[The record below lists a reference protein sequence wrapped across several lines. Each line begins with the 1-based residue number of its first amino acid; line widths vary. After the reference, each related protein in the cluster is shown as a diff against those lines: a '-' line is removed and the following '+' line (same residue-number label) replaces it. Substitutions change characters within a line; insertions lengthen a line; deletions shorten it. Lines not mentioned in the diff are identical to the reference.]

1 MKASY
6 LNDVVLNSIPG
17 GTVSILIGADVPELF
32 CMNRFKRGPP
42 GTPIAVETP
51 VGWSLLGPFL
61 SPSYAT
67 NFCNVNF
74 VQLQRCNNVEELV
87 NQLWNADFQTG
98 TSVFE
103 APLSSED
110 REAYEKLN
118 SSVCV
123 TDDGHYQLPLLW
135 QNDETRLPNN
145 ITMAQRRLASLKK
158 RLLKDPSLKEKYV
171 SAINAYLAKG
181 HAKQISE
188 DQESEI
194 TWYLPHHPVVHPHK
208 SKIRVVFDCA
218 AEYHNTSLNQK
229 LVCGPD
235 LMNNLIDV
243 LTKFRK
249 EPNSTCGRCG
259 TDVPSGVCKSC
270 EHREA
275 LRFLW
280 WPNGNLANE
289 PAAYQML
296 VHIFGAKS
304 SPSCANFC
312 LLQTA
317 NEFGHLYPPSISE
330 IVHKNFYVDDCLVS
344 LPSVDEAIT
353 IQKNLCDLLAKRGFR
368 LRKWISNND
377 DVLNSIPDSEKSTST
392 LGHALEDSTKERL
405 LGMLW
410 KLKEDNFTFEVN
422 LPQRPLTRRGI
433 LSALSSLY
441 DPLGF
446 VAPVVLEG
454 RLILQSLCK
463 RKAEWDEEITSHEAE
478 KWLEWTSCL
487 PAISNLNI
495 PRCLYS
501 SGLSQAKSLEIHN
514 FCDASSFAYGACSYL
529 KIVDKNDISLYSF
542 LMGKARLAPI
552 KTVSIPR
559 LELTAAVLSVRL
571 NAAMKRALNIEY
583 CVSKFWTDSM
593 AMLHCIQ
600 NKSKRFPTFVANRL
614 TIIEQNSN
622 TADWHHIPTEM
633 NPADI
638 ASRGASA
645 NSTKGLQAW
654 LDGPEFLKDSSCLQ
668 VKNDL
673 FDYEPPSDFQP
684 LRKQEVYSCVKL
696 ETTDVIDKLIA
707 RCSTLVKLKRLVVWI
722 QRFIIYFT
730 CLISGNKISVKRNIS
745 VTELDLAEI
754 ALIKY
759 LQMKYFP
766 NFFTARNEKER
777 LNSIPVSLQKLRP
790 FVHEG
795 LLRVGGRLG
804 YAPMTFDIRHPIIL
818 PQNSHFTELIIRQYH
833 VEVGHSGASHTWA
846 ALRQKYWIVKGST
859 AVRKSLGKCILC
871 KRRNALVGKQLMADV
886 PDCRL

>member
-1 MKASY
+1 M
-6 LNDVVLNSIPG
+6 
-17 GTVSILIGADVPELF
+17 
-32 CMNRFKRGPP
+32 
-42 GTPIAVETP
+42 
-51 VGWSLLGPFL
+51 
-61 SPSYAT
+61 
-67 NFCNVNF
+67 
-74 VQLQRCNNVEELV
+74 
-87 NQLWNADFQTG
+87 
-98 TSVFE
+98 
-103 APLSSED
+103 
-110 REAYEKLN
+110 
-118 SSVCV
+118 
-123 TDDGHYQLPLLW
+123 
-135 QNDETRLPNN
+135 
-145 ITMAQRRLASLKK
+145 
-158 RLLKDPSLKEKYV
+158 
-171 SAINAYLAKG
+171 
-181 HAKQISE
+181 
-188 DQESEI
+188 
-194 TWYLPHHPVVHPHK
+194 
-208 SKIRVVFDCA
+208 
-218 AEYHNTSLNQK
+218 
-229 LVCGPD
+229 
-235 LMNNLIDV
+235 
-243 LTKFRK
+243 
-249 EPNSTCGRCG
+249 
-259 TDVPSGVCKSC
+259 
-270 EHREA
+270 
-275 LRFLW
+275 
-280 WPNGNLANE
+280 
-289 PAAYQML
+289 
-296 VHIFGAKS
+296 
-304 SPSCANFC
+304 
-312 LLQTA
+312 
-317 NEFGHLYPPSISE
+317 
-330 IVHKNFYVDDCLVS
+330 DDCLVS

-392 LGHALEDSTKERL
+392 LGHALEDSKKERL
-405 LGMLW
+405 LGVLW
-410 KLKEDNFTFEVN
+410 KLKEDNFTFEVD

-433 LSALSSLY
+433 LSALSSLH

-487 PAISNLNI
+487 PAISSLNI

-529 KIVDKNDISLYSF
+529 KIVDKNDFSLYSF

-593 AMLHCIQ
+593 AVLHCIQ

-696 ETTDVIDKLIA
+696 ETIDVIDKLIA
-707 RCSTLVKLKRLVVWI
+707 RRGKPHEMFTDNGSNFVGAEKVLRTALQTFNVDKIHCHCSQEGIVWSFNPPLASHMGGAWERMIRTIRKVLQSLLGRQTLNDESLLTLMAEVESIINSRPLVPICFSDSNQEPLTPNHLLLLRNSPNLPPGLFSKDDCYSKRRWAQVQYLANQFWRQWLKQFLPNLLNRQKWFQIKKNLQINDIVLLVEDTQQRSKWVLGRVIETYPDKNGLVRAVLVKTQSNVFKRS
-722 QRFIIYFT
+722 
-730 CLISGNKISVKRNIS
+730 ISK
-745 VTELDLAEI
+745 LC
-754 ALIKY
+754 
-759 LQMKYFP
+759 
-766 NFFTARNEKER
+766 
-777 LNSIPVSLQKLRP
+777 PVITDQ
-790 FVHEG
+790 
-795 LLRVGGRLG
+795 
-804 YAPMTFDIRHPIIL
+804 
-818 PQNSHFTELIIRQYH
+818 
-833 VEVGHSGASHTWA
+833 AS
-846 ALRQKYWIVKGST
+846 
-859 AVRKSLGKCILC
+859 
-871 KRRNALVGKQLMADV
+871 
-886 PDCRL
+886 